1 MIFLMKDEETIKK
14 HLEYLGKSRH
24 ILSSTYFLEKEQ
36 GQNAEYYLYAEEAIR
51 RGIDTYWL
59 GLDNIGNCENETTDV
74 KLYHLNS
81 KKAIKTKISELDKL
95 SDTLVIRTIGNVTE
109 RIDLIKKVM
118 LFLKKNYHGDI
129 INNPDY
135 ILYGSNKR
143 YLLDLQNANLPVIPT
158 DFYIGEQDI
167 RTIQQRYDDPKKFII
182 KPAVGELSKG
192 FYKLSDITMD
202 WWKRKNTNDYG
213 EHGWIVQPL
222 KEEVFEGE
230 YQLIFFGDEFSH
242 GQIKMAGKKE
252 DGTPSQ
258 ATRTIQTNYRP
269 NQDEI
274 NLCMDIKAQMEDTV
288 RKQLHF
294 FRCDFFKDK
303 FGHPSVLEFEMC
315 NPGFFFHKR
324 ERKEDLEIAKHFLD
338 SISKGR

>member
-230 YQLIFFGDEFSH
+230 YQLIFSEMNFPMVKLKWRVKRKMVLPAKQPELFKQITDL
-242 GQIKMAGKKE
+242 IKMKLIYVWISRHKWKILSANSCIFLG
-252 DGTPSQ
+252 
-258 ATRTIQTNYRP
+258 AIFLR
-269 NQDEI
+269 I
-274 NLCMDIKAQMEDTV
+274 NLDI
-288 RKQLHF
+288 LLF
-294 FRCDFFKDK
+294 
-303 FGHPSVLEFEMC
+303 
-315 NPGFFFHKR
+315 
-324 ERKEDLEIAKHFLD
+324 
-338 SISKGR
+338 